1 MQKKELLKYESKHNF
16 VVDISS
22 YTSQEE
28 IDRICQGVLENLYA
42 PDKTNECMNQLRQL
56 YFILQASHT
65 ELW

>member
-1 MQKKELLKYESKHNF
+1 MQREAPLKYESKYNF
-16 VVDISS
+16 VAVFS

-42 PDKTNECMNQLRQL
+42 PDKSNECMNQLRQL

-65 ELW
+65 EPW